1 MWGKLFSKKFSP
13 HPFQKDFIKKNDN
26 SRAVSLGAYMKMG
39 AMAKAIAPVTVWILC
54 LLFNCARQ

>member
-1 MWGKLFSKKFSP
+1 MWGELFSGKFSP

-39 AMAKAIAPVTVWILC
+39 ATAKAVAP
-54 LLFNCARQ
+54 LLVLFIR

>member
-26 SRAVSLGAYMKMG
+26 SRAVSLGAYRKTG
-39 AMAKAIAPVTVWILC
+39 AMAKAIAP
-54 LLFNCARQ
+54 LLVLFIR